1 MAKETQK
8 PKIVEHD
15 VKPISDS
22 ADIELLEPIVA
33 ASFETETVMVPDMCN
48 REELQIIADAAEA
61 RAKVV
66 EAAKGPEFVYVV
78 ALRDIVESVRR
89 LLEYNSA
96 RGHWGIENEGEEE

>member
-1 MAKETQK
+1 MAKEK
-8 PKIVEHD
+8 
-15 VKPISDS
+15 VKPELESSIEEVVAEPVVVEEVS
-22 ADIELLEPIVA
+22 AVL
-33 ASFETETVMVPDMCN
+33 PDMCN

-66 EAAKGPEFVYVV
+66 EVVKGPEFVYVV

-89 LLEYNSA
+89 LLEYNKA